1 VCVDTVSQASLSANM
16 LRNMLDGDGQ
26 DQYDAGGWCFPKPIP
41 PVQRNGEW
49 IVMEP
54 LGQVKCNE
62 AFEQNLREYP
72 GEKVPKKKK
81 EWQSVQG
88 GSILTICKLHPSQ
101 RPPMVRPEDD
111 NEVHAPHTAVY
122 LGRTPFL
129 YLPPSLSR
137 AHSAAGCGGTDAP
150 LDSAAA
156 AHRATRPPTPI
167 PESTTFPADPTPA
180 SPFFAGRV
188 AVGGAGRGAV
198 HQEPRG
204 EWAAGGEGGR
214 SRQGQPLER

>member
-1 VCVDTVSQASLSANM
+1 MTKRNDLCPLFWVLLALIRPGTPPGSLPLSSPTM

-49 IVMEP
+49 TVMEP

-62 AFEQNLREYP
+62 AFEKNLREYP

-101 RPPMVRPEDD
+101 RPPMVRPEDVLERL
-111 NEVHAPHTAVY
+111 N
-122 LGRTPFL
+122 
-129 YLPPSLSR
+129 
-137 AHSAAGCGGTDAP
+137 
-150 LDSAAA
+150 
-156 AHRATRPPTPI
+156 
-167 PESTTFPADPTPA
+167 
-180 SPFFAGRV
+180 
-188 AVGGAGRGAV
+188 
-198 HQEPRG
+198 
-204 EWAAGGEGGR
+204 R
-214 SRQGQPLER
+214 SRCRHGWSIQSVDLSGQAQAESSPERRELRAR